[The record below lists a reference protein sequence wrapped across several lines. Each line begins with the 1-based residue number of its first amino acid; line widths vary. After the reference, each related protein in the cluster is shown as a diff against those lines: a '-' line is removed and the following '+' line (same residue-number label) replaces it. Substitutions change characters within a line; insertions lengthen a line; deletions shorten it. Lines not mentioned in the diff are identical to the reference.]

1 MNMIAIIYIIG
12 VIIALILG
20 IILISKEEKK
30 DDLEYGMM
38 APLMLLSWIS
48 VILILWRKDKLLT

>member
-1 MNMIAIIYIIG
+1 MNMIAIIYISG
-12 VIIALILG
+12 VMMAFILG

-30 DDLEYGMM
+30 DDLEYGMI

>member
-12 VIIALILG
+12 VIIAFILG
-20 IILISKEEKK
+20 IILISKEKKK

>member
-1 MNMIAIIYIIG
+1 MMAF
-12 VIIALILG
+12 ILG

-30 DDLEYGMM
+30 DDLEYGMI

>member
-12 VIIALILG
+12 VIIAFILG